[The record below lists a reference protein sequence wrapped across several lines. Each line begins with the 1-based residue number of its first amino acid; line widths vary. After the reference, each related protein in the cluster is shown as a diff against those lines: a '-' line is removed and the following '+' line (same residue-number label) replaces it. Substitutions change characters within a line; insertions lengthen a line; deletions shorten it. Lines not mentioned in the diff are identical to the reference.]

1 MALNLLP
8 HRFIPRLFRD
18 LKTQVRGALTRSL
31 FDYMEKTWLNSTVW
45 RPKSWSVFMQP
56 IRTNSPIESYHSRL
70 KRLAKKPHLNLYLLI
85 ELLHTESQMVP
96 FKSFLLATDKLAENQ
111 KKSTSHF
118 TSTLFA
124 YWENFNTGKYG
135 SVETLYEDLTDLIS
149 DNYKYNFNHNI

>member
-1 MALNLLP
+1 MSGSKNTSSRSFDPVPFRLYGKDMAKQHCVLN
-8 HRFIPRLFRD
+8 
-18 LKTQVRGALTRSL
+18 
-31 FDYMEKTWLNSTVW
+31 

-135 SVETLYEDLTDLIS
+135 SVETLYEDLTDLIF

>member
-1 MALNLLP
+1 
-8 HRFIPRLFRD
+8 
-18 LKTQVRGALTRSL
+18 
-31 FDYMEKTWLNSTVW
+31 
-45 RPKSWSVFMQP
+45 
-56 IRTNSPIESYHSRL
+56 
-70 KRLAKKPHLNLYLLI
+70 
-85 ELLHTESQMVP
+85 MVP

-118 TSTLFA
+118 TCTLFA

>member
-1 MALNLLP
+1 
-8 HRFIPRLFRD
+8 
-18 LKTQVRGALTRSL
+18 
-31 FDYMEKTWLNSTVW
+31 
-45 RPKSWSVFMQP
+45 
-56 IRTNSPIESYHSRL
+56 
-70 KRLAKKPHLNLYLLI
+70 
-85 ELLHTESQMVP
+85 MVP

-124 YWENFNTGKYG
+124 YWENFNTGKYD